1 MANKYSEHVHY
12 NHHHSHDKNEM
23 QAVLDQFDPLSVSER
38 QQHSELADDRTN
50 EKTTT
55 ANKQADD
62 QTNTNSGFNDSH
74 TQSMNEKIEPSTDA
88 HSESDQ
94 QQPSDDHGHHHHRHG
109 QQEEEQ
115 DKPFDFQ
122 RFLSQLRHK
131 RADPIARYLKSFLS
145 EFNKKTWTTAEQVKI
160 IGDFRAF
167 IANKMELCP
176 PFSRLSENE
185 FENAVEGMEKLVMNR
200 LYSKTF
206 SPEIPANNRADD
218 HEEDV
223 LRDRVLEEKMSIW
236 HWIEG
241 RHLDLA
247 DRFLRNGEAFVKLAS
262 DELVKIT
269 HYRAPRDKVICIL
282 NCCKVIFGLLRQ
294 TDSEESADGFLPILI
309 YVVIKAQPKDLISNV
324 NYIQRFRNPDRL
336 GGEAGYYLSSLIGA
350 ISFIETLDRS
360 QLSISDEEFERNVE
374 QSVKSIAEPP
384 PSPMPSVPPKPQT
397 SLQDNP
403 PETPE
408 RNSSPS
414 LNPSSVLYNSAGIF
428 TAPLKSLTK
437 FFEETGS
444 DSDQTESASDDTSAP
459 VEQQPRDQMSP
470 QELAARQVSAEEHEA
485 QRIHQQEFESVS
497 DTLSQM
503 FPTLDR
509 EVIQDVLREKESRV
523 GAAVDACLALVS

>member
-1 MANKYSEHVHY
+1 
-12 NHHHSHDKNEM
+12 M
-23 QAVLDQFDPLSVSER
+23 QAVLDQFDPLSVSD
-38 QQHSELADDRTN
+38 QHNKRAGDQAN
-50 EKTTT
+50 EKTENT
-55 ANKQADD
+55 NKQADD
-62 QTNTNSGFNDSH
+62 QTNENTEANDDL
-74 TQSMNEKIEPSTDA
+74 TQSMNEKTGHHESPSNDA
-88 HSESDQ
+88 HAESDQ
-94 QQPSDDHGHHHHRHG
+94 QQPSEDHHHHG

-167 IANKMELCP
+167 ISNKMELCP

-206 SPEIPANNRADD
+206 SPEIPANSRADD

-262 DELVKIT
+262 DELAKIT

-360 QLSISDEEFERNVE
+360 QLSISDDEFERNVE

-384 PSPMPSVPPKPQT
+384 PSPMPSEPPKPHS

-408 RNSSPS
+408 RNESPS

-444 DSDQTESASDDTSAP
+444 DSDQTESASDDTSTPA
-459 VEQQPRDQMSP
+459 EQPRDQMSP

>member
-1 MANKYSEHVHY
+1 
-12 NHHHSHDKNEM
+12 M
-23 QAVLDQFDPLSVSER
+23 QAVLDQFDPLSVSDSPVSE
-38 QQHSELADDRTN
+38 QQKQTESQTN
-50 EKTTT
+50 EKTE
-55 ANKQADD
+55 
-62 QTNTNSGFNDSH
+62 SNDSH
-74 TQSMNEKIEPSTDA
+74 ENSMNEKTGHHDLQSDSAQTEY
-88 HSESDQ
+88 DQ
-94 QQPSDDHGHHHHRHG
+94 QQPNEDHHHHHHHHHHHG
-109 QQEEEQ
+109 QQDEEQ

-145 EFNKKTWTTAEQVKI
+145 EFNKKPWTTAEQAKI

-167 IANKMELCP
+167 IAAKMELCP

-185 FENAVEGMEKLVMNR
+185 FENAIEGMEKLVMNR

-309 YVVIKAQPKDLISNV
+309 YVVIRAQPKDLISNV

-360 QLSISDEEFERNVE
+360 QLSISDEEFESNVE
-374 QSVKSIAEPP
+374 RSVKSIAEPP
-384 PSPMPSVPPKPQT
+384 PSPMPSSEPPQPPN
-397 SLQDNP
+397 SLPDNP

-408 RNSSPS
+408 RNESPS

-428 TAPLKSLTK
+428 TAPLKSLTR

-444 DSDQTESASDDTSAP
+444 DTDQTESASDTSTTA
-459 VEQQPRDQMSP
+459 EQSRDQLSP